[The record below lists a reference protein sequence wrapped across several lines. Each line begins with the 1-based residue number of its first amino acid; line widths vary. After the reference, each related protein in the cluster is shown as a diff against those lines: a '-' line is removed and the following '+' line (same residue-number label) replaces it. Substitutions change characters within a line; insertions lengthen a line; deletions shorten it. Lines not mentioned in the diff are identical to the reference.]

1 MGLDVFHLT
10 ANDRGEGYW
19 QPLDRFP
26 DLQQSLAPY
35 VRDNIVLDVDFAKLL
50 GQRGYDL
57 NDYHF
62 FQGGIGRNS
71 LGGYFSRLTFN
82 RRGTPDTIT
91 SRSLVFEEKPKILN
105 IVSTVLHALSNRP
118 RTYYGT
124 FPSMELKQTG
134 VYAQRTG
141 YQRNCM
147 VPAFYEQFPP
157 DFVSSDIAL
166 LRSMADLVEPAAQ
179 GDFHR
184 NFLDCWEDGRS
195 FLIVSW

>member
-1 MGLDVFHLT
+1 
-10 ANDRGEGYW
+10 
-19 QPLDRFP
+19 
-26 DLQQSLAPY
+26 
-35 VRDNIVLDVDFAKLL
+35 
-50 GQRGYDL
+50 
-57 NDYHF
+57 
-62 FQGGIGRNS
+62 
-71 LGGYFSRLTFN
+71 
-82 RRGTPDTIT
+82 
-91 SRSLVFEEKPKILN
+91 
-105 IVSTVLHALSNRP
+105 
-118 RTYYGT
+118 
-124 FPSMELKQTG
+124 MELKQTG